1 MKTNALLAIAAITA
15 PVFANA
21 ADLTAVPAGKYT
33 LDPTHAYI
41 HFTYNHLGLSEP
53 QLSFDDFTVELN
65 LDNQNVS
72 ASSVAVTIDPN
83 SVETGSEIFHEHLT
97 GADWFD
103 TTSFPQMT
111 FNSASVTEAGD
122 KLMVD
127 GELTIKGQSKPIT
140 LDVTVN
146 NAMEHPMSKK
156 PVIGI
161 TGTAALK
168 RSDFGLGNYAPY
180 VGDDVSIRFTAELVA
195 AE

>member
-1 MKTNALLAIAAITA
+1 MKTNILLAIAAISATA
-15 PVFANA
+15 STNA
-21 ADLTAVPAGKYT
+21 ADLTAVPSGKYT

-41 HFTYNHLGLSEP
+41 HFSYNHLGLSEP
-53 QLSFDDFTVELN
+53 QLSFDDFSVELT
-65 LDNQNVS
+65 LDNQNVA
-72 ASSVAVTIDPN
+72 ASSVAVTIDPT
-83 SVETGSEIFHEHLT
+83 SVETGSEIFHDHLT

-103 TTSFPQMT
+103 TASFPQIS
-111 FNSASVTEAGD
+111 FNSASITEEGD

-146 NAMEHPMSKK
+146 NAMEHPMAKK

-161 TGTAALK
+161 TGTAKLK
-168 RSDFGLGNYAPY
+168 RSDFGLGNFAPY
-180 VGDDVSIRFTAELVA
+180 VGDDVSIRFTAELLA